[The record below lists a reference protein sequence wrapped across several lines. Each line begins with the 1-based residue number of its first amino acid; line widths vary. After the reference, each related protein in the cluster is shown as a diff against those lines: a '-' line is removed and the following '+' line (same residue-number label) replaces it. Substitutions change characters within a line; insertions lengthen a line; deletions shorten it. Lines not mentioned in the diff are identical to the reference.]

1 MLNISAAVPNPRLSG
16 TDLAN
21 HRHENRKLPGMKI
34 AFPTRDNE
42 NIVGHFGHMTAFLV
56 VNIDDGA
63 ETARELH
70 DMTGMPACG
79 DEQQSRPDYVVGVAK
94 DFDVVIAN
102 GIGAPLVF
110 KMQQAGVEVVLTSNQ
125 SIEGALSSYLAGT
138 LDNEADLAHAPH
150 H

>member
-1 MLNISAAVPNPRLSG
+1 
-16 TDLAN
+16 
-21 HRHENRKLPGMKI
+21 MKI

-42 NIVGHFGHMTAFLV
+42 TIVGHFGHMTSFLV
-56 VNIDDGA
+56 VNIDDET

-102 GIGAPLVF
+102 GIGAPLVQ
-110 KMQQAGVEVVLTSNQ
+110 KMQMAGVEVVLTSNL
-125 SIEGALSSYLAGT
+125 SIGEALAAYLAGS
-138 LDNEADLAHAPH
+138 LANEADLAHAPH